1 MSTVPGA
8 ESWRDAGLMGPDPED
23 VVELSPSAEEPE
35 DYDPEPEPDLTV
47 KPVAEGDFVE
57 QLVEVPEDEREEYP

>member
-1 MSTVPGA
+1 
-8 ESWRDAGLMGPDPED
+8 MGPDPED
-23 VVELSPSAEEPE
+23 VVELSGSAEEPE